1 MSTVNPVIYK
11 SPHISAGDRFGFT
24 LFLSALINVI
34 VILGVTFNPLD
45 NEDNDT
51 MAPTLEVM
59 LVPNRS
65 DRAPEKADFL
75 AQSNQEGGGDATDK
89 RRPQTPNPAMMT
101 TADDSSSPEFMP
113 QLKQQPKPE
122 DVQREVLTA
131 ERSDHVAPSK
141 KPQSPEVPD
150 LKTPTAQ
157 DLVRRGQEIA
167 RLNASLG
174 EQLEI
179 NAKRPKPKFLTA
191 ASAKEYKYASYMADW
206 ERKIEKV
213 GSINFPDEARRRNLQ
228 GDLLLDVAIN
238 PDGTIIDVTIRRSS
252 GQKILDDAALRIV
265 HQAAPFER
273 FPASFLKD
281 FNVLHI
287 TRTWQFLP
295 GGTLD
300 TR

>member
-1 MSTVNPVIYK
+1 MSTVQPVYT
-11 SPHISAGDRFGFT
+11 SPRISAGDRFGFT

-45 NEDNDT
+45 SADNDT
-51 MAPTLEVM
+51 MSPTLEVI

-65 DRAPEKADFL
+65 ERAPDKADYL
-75 AQSNQEGGGDATDK
+75 AQSNQEGGGDAPDK

-101 TADDSSSPEFMP
+101 TADETSSPEFMP

-122 DVQREVLTA
+122 DTDREVLTA
-131 ERSDHVAPSK
+131 TRSDYVAPNK
-141 KPQSPEVPD
+141 KPQSPEVPEM
-150 LKTPTAQ
+150 KTPTAA

-179 NAKRPKPKFLTA
+179 NAKRPRPKFLTG
-191 ASAKEYKYASYMADW
+191 ASAKEYKYAAYMADW

-213 GSINFPDEARRRNLQ
+213 GSVNFPDEARRRNLQ

-265 HQAAPFER
+265 HLAAPFER

-281 FNVLHI
+281 FTVLHI

-295 GGTLD
+295 GGTVD
-300 TR
+300 TK

>member
-1 MSTVNPVIYK
+1 MSTVQSVYK
-11 SPHISAGDRFGFT
+11 PPQISAGDRFGFT

-45 NEDNDT
+45 SIDNDT
-51 MAPTLEVM
+51 MSPTLEVI
-59 LVPNRS
+59 LVPHRS
-65 DRAPEKADFL
+65 ERAPENADFL
-75 AQSNQEGGGDATDK
+75 AQSNQEGGGDAPDK
-89 RRPQTPNPAMMT
+89 RRPQTPNPAMIT
-101 TADDSSSPEFMP
+101 TSDDTSSPEFMP
-113 QLKQQPKPE
+113 ELKQQPKPE

-131 ERSDHVAPSK
+131 KRSDYMAPNK
-141 KPQSPEVPD
+141 KPQSPEIPE
-150 LKTPTAQ
+150 LKTPTAA
-157 DLVRRGQEIA
+157 DLLQRGQEIA

-179 NAKRPKPKFLTA
+179 NAKRPRPKFLTGA
-191 ASAKEYKYASYMADW
+191 NAKEYKYAAYMADW

-213 GSINFPDEARRRNLQ
+213 GSVNFPDEARRRNLQ
-228 GDLLLDVAIN
+228 GQLLLDVAIN
-238 PDGTIIDVTIRRSS
+238 PDGTIVDVTIRRSS

-265 HQAAPFER
+265 HLAAPFER

-281 FNVLHI
+281 FTVLHI

-295 GGTLD
+295 GGTID

>member
-1 MSTVNPVIYK
+1 MSTVPPVYK
-11 SPHISAGDRFGFT
+11 SPRISAGDRFGFT

-34 VILGVTFNPLD
+34 IILGVTFNPLD
-45 NEDNDT
+45 HNDNDS
-51 MAPTLEVM
+51 MSPTLEVI

-75 AQSNQEGGGDATDK
+75 AQSNQEGGGEAPDK
-89 RRPQTPNPAMMT
+89 RRPTTPNPSMIT
-101 TADDSSSPEFMP
+101 TADDTTSPEFMP
-113 QLKQQPKPE
+113 QIKQQPRPD

-131 ERSDHVAPSK
+131 TRSDYVAPNK
-141 KPQSPEVPD
+141 KPQSPEIPEM
-150 LKTPTAQ
+150 KTPSAA

-174 EQLEI
+174 EQLEVS
-179 NAKRPKPKFLTA
+179 AKRPKPKFITGA
-191 ASAKEYKYASYMADW
+191 NAKEYKYASYLADW

-213 GSINFPDEARRRNLQ
+213 GSVNFPDEARRRNLK

-238 PDGTIIDVTIRRSS
+238 PDGTIVDVTIRRSS
-252 GQKILDDAALRIV
+252 GQKILDDAARRIV
-265 HQAAPFER
+265 HLAAPFAP
-273 FPASFLKD
+273 FPPSFRKD
-281 FNVLHI
+281 FTVLHI

-295 GGTLD
+295 GGIVD